1 MAGVACVEQILR
13 HAPKFQITIF
23 GDETH
28 VNYNRILLSS
38 VLAGEKSLDD
48 VVLNGLDWY
57 QQNGIDLRLGVRIID
72 VDPVA
77 RTVTGNDGSVTS
89 FDKLL
94 LATGSTPIIPSIED
108 VEKDGV
114 FVFRN
119 LDDTRALLERARPG
133 LKAVVIGGG
142 LLGLEA
148 ARGLQVQGCDV
159 TVVHLLET
167 LMERQLDLTGGGYL
181 ATKMNS
187 LGVTVLLGLSTTKV
201 LGNGKVQGVEFKGG
215 GSIAADLVVI
225 AAGIRPN
232 VGLGQK
238 AGLETKRGIV
248 VNDYMETS
256 HPDIFAVGECA
267 EHRNVCYGLVAP
279 LLEQGK
285 VLAATITGNRGP
297 TYEGTIEASKLKILG
312 VDVFSA
318 GEINE
323 SVSTIAGFEP
333 EAVRYEDPSLGIY
346 KKIILAGGK
355 LKGIVLV

>member
-1 MAGVACVEQILR
+1 VEKLVVVGNGMAGVACVEQILR
-13 HAPKFQITIF
+13 YAPKFQITIF

-38 VLAGEKSLDD
+38 VLAGQKSLDD

-57 QQNGIDLRLGVRIID
+57 QQNGIDLKLGVRIID

-77 RTVTGNDGSVTS
+77 KTVTGDDGSVTS

-94 LATGSTPIIPSIED
+94 LATGSLPIIPSIED
-108 VEKDGV
+108 VKKDGV
-114 FVFRN
+114 VVFRN

-159 TVVHLLET
+159 TVVHLMET
-167 LMERQLDLTGGGYL
+167 LMERQLDSTGGGYL

-201 LGNGKVQGVEFKGG
+201 LGNGKVQGVQFKGG

-225 AAGIRPN
+225 AAGDSSKCGPRP
-232 VGLGQK
+232 K
-238 AGLETKRGIV
+238 SR
-248 VNDYMETS
+248 S
-256 HPDIFAVGECA
+256 
-267 EHRNVCYGLVAP
+267 RN
-279 LLEQGK
+279 
-285 VLAATITGNRGP
+285 
-297 TYEGTIEASKLKILG
+297 
-312 VDVFSA
+312 
-318 GEINE
+318 
-323 SVSTIAGFEP
+323 
-333 EAVRYEDPSLGIY
+333 
-346 KKIILAGGK
+346 
-355 LKGIVLV
+355 